1 MKNILKIISISKPL
15 HKLVLVIGGL
25 ILTGALLDLIPPILS
40 KFIVDEIVK
49 KLNYEGGSVNTLAI
63 LIGIGFA
70 LHFIGTL
77 GDTVSERLGDHFAG
91 RLRKFLTEK
100 FYDKVLS
107 LPQSYF
113 DGEISGKIVNQLN
126 RAISSI
132 QNFINSAT
140 NFILP
145 TFLQSVLT
153 IAVLSFYSL
162 PIAFFTFL
170 LFPIYMSLSYYSSKR
185 WGVEEVKKNAI
196 EDLSR
201 GRIQEVVGN
210 IRLVKSFNNEL
221 NEFKFI
227 QSNLDKSNAIYAVQS
242 RTFHIFDFFRN
253 LSLIT
258 ILLLINIVAFYQ
270 TFQGNFSIGT
280 LVLILQL
287 VNQAR
292 RPLFAMSFILTNIQ
306 NAEAGSKE
314 YFEILELPSK
324 EHYSDEE
331 KTASL
336 ENPTIEFK
344 NVSFNYERSEIVL
357 DKISFKLDKK
367 ESVALVGHSGAGK
380 STIINLILKFY
391 EPTVG
396 QIFLKGSPYLELSH
410 KFIRNNIAL
419 VFQENELFSTSIR
432 ENVAYGNLT
441 ATDEE
446 IIAALKK
453 ANAYEFVERLSKGI
467 NSEVGERGVRLSGG
481 QKQRIQIARAMLKD
495 SPILILDEA
504 TSSLDAKSEREVHQA
519 LDVLMKDR
527 LVIIIAHRFSTI
539 QNVDKIF
546 VLDGGKVVES
556 GNPGEL
562 AKKPGIY
569 SELLNYQ
576 IEGNR
581 KLLEKFDI
589 TN

>member
-1 MKNILKIISISKPL
+1 MKNILKIVSISKPL
-15 HKLVLVIGGL
+15 HKLVLVICSL
-25 ILTGALLDLIPPILS
+25 ILIGALLDLIPPILS
-40 KFIVDEIVK
+40 KYIVDEIVK
-49 KLNYEGGSVNTLAI
+49 KLNHQGGSLSFLTI
-63 LIGIGFA
+63 LIGIGFT
-70 LHFIGTL
+70 LNLIGTL
-77 GDTVSERLGDHFAG
+77 GDRVGDRLGDHFSG
-91 RLRKFLTEK
+91 LLRKFLTEK
-100 FYDKVLS
+100 FYDKVLR
-107 LPQSYF
+107 LPQTYF

-145 TFLQSVLT
+145 TFLQSILT
-153 IAVLSFYSL
+153 IAVLAYYSL

-170 LFPIYMSLSYYSSKR
+170 LFPIYLSLSYYSSKR
-185 WGVEEVKKNAI
+185 WGEAEVKKNAI

-201 GRIQEVVGN
+201 GRISEVVGN
-210 IRLVKSFNNEL
+210 IKLVKSFNNQL

-227 QSNLDKSNAIYAVQS
+227 QGNLEKSNEIYARQS

-324 EHYSDEE
+324 EDYTSQE
-331 KTASL
+331 KTEL
-336 ENPTIEFK
+336 IDEPTIEFK
-344 NVSFNYERSEIVL
+344 KVAFSYEKSEPVL
-357 DKISFKLDKK
+357 DDINFKLNKK

-391 EPTVG
+391 EPNTG
-396 QIFLKGSPYLELSH
+396 DILLNNKKYSDLSH
-410 KFIRNNIAL
+410 KLIRQNIAL

-432 ENVAYGNLT
+432 ENVAYGNLK
-441 ATDEE
+441 ATNEE
-446 IIAALKK
+446 IIEALIK
-453 ANAYEFVERLSKGI
+453 ANAFEFVDKLPKGI
-467 NSEVGERGVRLSGG
+467 NSEVGERGVKLSGG
-481 QKQRIQIARAMLKD
+481 QKQRIQIARAILKD

-504 TSSLDAKSEREVHQA
+504 TSSLDAKSEKEVHEA

-539 QNVDKIF
+539 QNVDKIL
-546 VLDGGKVVES
+546 VIDGGKIVES

-569 SELLNYQ
+569 SELLHYQ
-576 IEGNR
+576 IEGNK
-581 KLLEKFDI
+581 KLLEKFEI
-589 TN
+589 Y